1 MCLLRRKNENV
12 DTKSNETLSKGG
24 HGCWYSTQTE
34 IHGWIGQVA
43 KVQTMMTLKQALLS
57 MLIVS
62 QTAMFVSHNAEASL
76 GSMVSEGQA
85 KFNFRFR
92 YEAVDQDGILE
103 DASASTLRSRFT
115 WNSKQDH
122 KWKLGFEA
130 DHVAVIGSEDFNS
143 TENGNTQFPVVADP
157 EGLDLNQAFVKYEGE
172 AVTVTFGRQ
181 RISHD
186 GQRFVVGVAWRQNEQ
201 TYDALR
207 LQTEVGSVKL
217 DYSYVWNVNRIFGPD
232 DGAQPADWEGDTH
245 LLNATMFDNGKHKI
259 KGQAYLLDFEND
271 NGPANSTETYGV
283 SYAGKVGNV
292 KLTAA
297 YATQTDYQD
306 SPLDYRADYIEASA
320 AFAFPSFGVKAGIE
334 ILGSDDGDAGF
345 RTPLAT
351 LHKFQGWSDVF
362 LNTPADG
369 IEETYV
375 RVNGAVSKVKM
386 ALSYHLYQANEG
398 SADYGSEVQ
407 FVANLKIN
415 DAMSAQAKYASYDAE
430 DFATDRNKFW
440 LTFSYQT

>member
-1 MCLLRRKNENV
+1 MSILKPLKRTFMSAV
-12 DTKSNETLSKGG
+12 LVSLAAPVL
-24 HGCWYSTQTE
+24 TQE
-34 IHGWIGQVA
+34 A
-43 KVQTMMTLKQALLS
+43 
-57 MLIVS
+57 
-62 QTAMFVSHNAEASL
+62 NASL
-76 GSMVSEGQA
+76 GTMVREGQA

-92 YEAVDQDGILE
+92 HEGVDQDGMSE

-115 WNSKQDH
+115 WNSSKDYQ
-122 KWKLGFEA
+122 WKLGFEA

-143 TENGNTQFPVVADP
+143 TENGNTEFPVVADL
-157 EGLDLNQAFVKYEGE
+157 EGLDLNQVFVKYEGE
-172 AVTVTFGRQ
+172 VVTGTFGRQ
-181 RISHD
+181 RILHD
-186 GQRFVVGVAWRQNEQ
+186 GQRFVGGVAWRQNEQ

-207 LQTEVGSVKL
+207 VQTEVGSVKL

-245 LLNATMFDNGKHKI
+245 LLSATLYDNGKHKI

-271 NGPANSTETYGV
+271 NGPANSTETYGL
-283 SYAGKVGNV
+283 SYSGQVGGV

-306 SPLDYRADYIEASA
+306 SPLDYRADYLEASA
-320 AFAFPSFGVKAGIE
+320 AYAFPSFGVKAGIE
-334 ILGSDDGDAGF
+334 VLGSDEGNAGF

-362 LNTPADG
+362 LNTPANG
-369 IEETYV
+369 IEESYV
-375 RVNGAVSKVKM
+375 RVNGSVANVKM
-386 ALSYHLYQANEG
+386 ALSYHQYDANEG

-407 FVANLKIN
+407 FVANYKIS
-415 DAMSAQAKYASYDAE
+415 DSMRVQGKYANYNAK